1 MGKRRG
7 HGLALFIAIVCD
19 VANRLRPFGNQ
30 GELVA
35 GRLVNVF
42 RSIFA
47 LALIELALIYPSY
60 GQLAVMDGLK
70 PDPTTLSSMKSAI
83 VSYRSG
89 DFAAG
94 DQFASTLADPLA
106 KISLEWVALRT
117 AQEKAG
123 FSRINDFLSN
133 NPDWPT
139 LQLIRKK
146 GEEALYNEPR
156 DDGVVLGYFKTR
168 TPLTP
173 TGRYLLAASLKA
185 AGRVKEA
192 TDTIRKSWREDS
204 YPNDVEAEI
213 TARFKDD
220 LIEADH
226 RERMDNLLF
235 AENWAAAQ
243 RAAELA
249 GSDALSLAKI
259 RIAVGKRAPDAEK
272 LLQAAP
278 PTIKKEQGYILS
290 EAQFLRRNDRL
301 PEAAAAL
308 AKLPPNVI
316 PFRPDDWWV
325 ERRVLMRR
333 LAEIGRA
340 DLALDVAKVHPG
352 ISSTNLY
359 DAAFTQGWLALDYL
373 KDGAKAEA
381 FFVDAE
387 QRATSETLKS
397 RAAYWL
403 GLALEAQGKSGKEA
417 FQRAAKSPLLYYGQ
431 LARLKTGSA
440 ELAFRTTPEPDLA
453 RAASVL
459 GFKAI
464 VYLMEAGGNEF
475 AATLASDVAMKLPDA
490 PALSALAAIGRE
502 YRDIRLVTIAGKT
515 ALQRGFAF
523 DLDAWPVEGF
533 PMPSEPAVEAP
544 LAYAIARQES
554 SFDPM
559 ALSPVGAR
567 GLMQLMVPTAQETA
581 RKNKITFTPERLI
594 TDASY
599 NVAIGTA
606 HLGELVE
613 YWNGSYI
620 LAIASYNAGAGNVK
634 KWIAAN
640 GDPRDASIDPVRWI
654 ERIPVS
660 ETRFYVQR
668 VMENLEIYRA
678 RLNGEFM
685 SALRDDLKRGSA
697 Q

>member
-1 MGKRRG
+1 MEKQDGLVADRLLNGLRG
-7 HGLALFIAIVCD
+7 ILAL
-19 VANRLRPFGNQ
+19 
-30 GELVA
+30 LV
-35 GRLVNVF
+35 L
-42 RSIFA
+42 
-47 LALIELALIYPSY
+47 ELALIYPCWA
-60 GQLAVMDGLK
+60 QLAGLDGLK
-70 PDPTTLSSMKSAI
+70 PDPSTVSLIKNAI
-83 VSYRSG
+83 VSYRAG
-89 DFAAG
+89 DLAAG
-94 DQFASTLADPLA
+94 DQLAATINDPLA

-123 FSRINDFLSN
+123 FNRINEFLGN

-156 DDGVVLGYFKTR
+156 DDAAVLAYFKTR
-168 TPLTP
+168 APLTP
-173 TGRYLLAASLKA
+173 TGRYLLAASFKA

-192 TDTIRKSWREDS
+192 ADTIRKSWREDN
-204 YPNDVEAEI
+204 YPSDVEAEI
-213 TARFKDD
+213 MARFKDD
-220 LIEADH
+220 LTEADH

-243 RAAELA
+243 RAAEWA
-249 GSDALSLAKI
+249 GGDSLTLAKI
-259 RIAVGKRAPDAEK
+259 RISVGKRAPDAEK
-272 LLQAAP
+272 FLQAASP
-278 PTIKKEQGYILS
+278 FIKKEQGYILS

-308 AKLPPNVI
+308 AKLPTTVT

-325 ERRVLMRR
+325 ERRVLIRR

-340 DLALDVAKVHPG
+340 ELALEVAKQHPG
-352 ISSTNLY
+352 ISSSNLY
-359 DAAFTQGWLALDYL
+359 DAAFTQGWLALDFL

-381 FFVDAE
+381 FFAEAE
-387 QRATSETLKS
+387 QRAASDTLKS
-397 RAAYWL
+397 RAAYWQ
-403 GLALEAQGKSGKEA
+403 GLALEAQGKSGKDA
-417 FQRAAKSPLLYYGQ
+417 FQRASKSPLLYYGQ
-431 LARLKTGSA
+431 LARMKMGGA
-440 ELAFRTTPEPDLA
+440 ELVFRTTPEPDLTH
-453 RAASVL
+453 AASVL

-490 PALSALAAIGRE
+490 PALSALAAIGRD
-502 YRDIRLVTIAGKT
+502 YGDIRLVTIAGKA
-515 ALQRGFAF
+515 ALQRGFTF
-523 DLDAWPVEGF
+523 DLDAWPVDGF
-533 PMPSEPAVEAP
+533 PMPSEPAVEP
-544 LAYAIARQES
+544 SLAYAIARQES

-567 GLMQLMVPTAQETA
+567 GLMQLMLPTAQETA
-581 RKNKITFTPERLI
+581 RKNKIAFAPERL
-594 TDASY
+594 TADAAY
-599 NVAIGTA
+599 NVALGTA

-640 GDPRDASIDPVRWI
+640 GDPRDIGIDPVRWI

-678 RLNGEFM
+678 RINGEFK
-685 SALRDDLKRGSA
+685 SALADDLKRGSL

>member
-1 MGKRRG
+1 MPTGK
-7 HGLALFIAIVCD
+7 
-19 VANRLRPFGNQ
+19 Q
-30 GELVA
+30 GGLVA
-35 GRLVNVF
+35 GKLANLF
-42 RSIFA
+42 KYA
-47 LALIELALIYPSY
+47 LALLVIELALSVPSFAQIA
-60 GQLAVMDGLK
+60 GLDALK
-70 PDPTTLSSMKSAI
+70 PDQATLSPMKSAI
-83 VSYRSG
+83 VAYRAG
-89 DFAAG
+89 DLAAG
-94 DQFASTLADPLA
+94 DQSAMSVSDPLA
-106 KISLEWVALRT
+106 KIGLEWVALRT

-123 FSRINDFLSN
+123 FSRINEFLSN

-156 DDGVVLGYFKTR
+156 DDAAVFGYFKTR
-168 TPLTP
+168 APMTP
-173 TGRYLLAASLKA
+173 TGRYVLARSLKD

-192 TDTIRKSWREDS
+192 ADTIRKSWREDT
-204 YPNDVEAEI
+204 YPNEI
-213 TARFKDD
+213 ETAIIAGFRDE
-220 LIEADH
+220 LTEADH
-226 RERMDNLLF
+226 RERMENLLF

-243 RAAELA
+243 RAADLA
-249 GSDALSLAKI
+249 GGDAIPLAKI

-278 PTIKKEQGYILS
+278 ANLKKEQGYILS

-308 AKLPPNVI
+308 AKVSATI
-316 PFRPDDWWV
+316 TPFRPDDWWV
-325 ERRVLMRR
+325 ERRVLIRR

-340 DLALDVAKVHPG
+340 DLALEIAKQHPG
-352 ISSTNLY
+352 ISSANLY

-381 FFVDAE
+381 FFIDAE
-387 QRATSETLKS
+387 QRASSDTLKS
-397 RAAYWL
+397 RAAYWA

-431 LARLKTGSA
+431 LARMKSDKA
-440 ELAFRTTPEPDLA
+440 ELVFRGTPEPDIS

-459 GFKAI
+459 GFKAV
-464 VYLMEAGGNEF
+464 VYLMEAGGSEF
-475 AATLASDVAMKLPDA
+475 AGTLALDVAMRLPDA
-490 PALSALAAIGRE
+490 PTLAALAAVGRD
-502 YRDIRLVTIAGKT
+502 YGDIRLVTIAGKA
-515 ALQRGFAF
+515 ALQRGFTF
-523 DLDAWPVEGF
+523 DLEAWPVDGF
-533 PMPSEPAVEAP
+533 PMPSEPVVEPA

-567 GLMQLMVPTAQETA
+567 GMMQLMVPTAQETA
-581 RKNKITFTPERLI
+581 RKNKIAFAPERLT
-594 TDASY
+594 TDPSY
-599 NVAIGTA
+599 NVEIGTA

-654 ERIPVS
+654 ERIPVT

-678 RLNGEFM
+678 RLKGEFM
-685 SALRDDLKRGSA
+685 SALNDDLRRGSV

>member
-1 MGKRRG
+1 MGKQGGLVADRLINGLRSI
-7 HGLALFIAIVCD
+7 LAL
-19 VANRLRPFGNQ
+19 
-30 GELVA
+30 LV
-35 GRLVNVF
+35 L
-42 RSIFA
+42 
-47 LALIELALIYPSY
+47 ELALTYPCWA
-60 GQLAVMDGLK
+60 QLAGLDGLK
-70 PDPTTLSSMKSAI
+70 PDPSTLSLMKNAI
-83 VSYRSG
+83 VSYRAG
-89 DFAAG
+89 DLAAG
-94 DQFASTLADPLA
+94 DQLAATINDPLA

-123 FSRINDFLSN
+123 FNRINEFLAN

-146 GEEALYNEPR
+146 GEEALYDEPR
-156 DDGVVLGYFKTR
+156 DDAAVLAYFKAR
-168 TPLTP
+168 APLTP

-192 TDTIRKSWREDS
+192 ADTIRKSWREDN
-204 YPNDVEAEI
+204 YPSDVEAEI
-213 TARFKDD
+213 IARFKDD
-220 LIEADH
+220 LTEVDH

-243 RAAELA
+243 RAAEWA
-249 GSDALSLAKI
+249 GGDSLTLAKI

-272 LLQAAP
+272 LLQAASP
-278 PTIKKEQGYILS
+278 SIKKEQGYILS

-308 AKLPPNVI
+308 AKLPTTVT

-325 ERRVLMRR
+325 ERRVLIRR

-340 DLALDVAKVHPG
+340 DLALDVAKQHPG
-352 ISSTNLY
+352 ISSSNLY
-359 DAAFTQGWLALDYL
+359 DAAFTQGWLALDFL

-381 FFVDAE
+381 YFAEAE
-387 QRATSETLKS
+387 QRATSDTLKS
-397 RAAYWL
+397 RAAYWQ
-403 GLALEAQGKSGKEA
+403 GLSIEAQGKSGKDA
-417 FQRAAKSPLLYYGQ
+417 FQRASKSPLLYYGQ
-431 LARLKTGSA
+431 LARMKMGAA
-440 ELAFRTTPEPDLA
+440 ELVFRATPEPDLTH
-453 RAASVL
+453 AASVL

-490 PALSALAAIGRE
+490 PALSALAAMGRD
-502 YRDIRLVTIAGKT
+502 YNDIRLVTIAGKA

-523 DLDAWPVEGF
+523 DLDAWPVDGF
-533 PMPSEPAVEAP
+533 PIPSEPAVEP
-544 LAYAIARQES
+544 SLAYAIARQES

-567 GLMQLMVPTAQETA
+567 GLMQLMLPTAQETA
-581 RKNKITFTPERLI
+581 RKNKIAFAPERL
-594 TDASY
+594 TADAAY
-599 NVAIGTA
+599 NVALGTA

-640 GDPRDASIDPVRWI
+640 GDPRDVGIDPVRWI

-678 RLNGEFM
+678 RINGEFT
-685 SALRDDLKRGSA
+685 SALLDDLTRGSI

>member
-1 MGKRRG
+1 MALPYLSLSFAIERIGLGLMGK
-7 HGLALFIAIVCD
+7 
-19 VANRLRPFGNQ
+19 Q

-35 GRLVNVF
+35 R
-42 RSIFA
+42 RSINF
-47 LALIELALIYPSY
+47 LKLGLVLFFIEMAPIYPSFA
-60 GQLAVMDGLK
+60 QLAGLDGLK
-70 PDPTTLSSMKSAI
+70 PDPATLSLMKSALMA
-83 VSYRSG
+83 YR
-89 DFAAG
+89 AG
-94 DQFASTLADPLA
+94 DLATGDQSALALSDPLA
-106 KISLEWVALRT
+106 KIGMEWVALRS

-123 FSRINDFLSN
+123 FSRINEFLSN

-156 DDGVVLGYFKTR
+156 DDAVVLSYFKIR
-168 TPLTP
+168 APLTP

-192 TDTIRKSWREDS
+192 ADTIRKSWHEDN
-204 YPNDVEAEI
+204 YPSDIEAEI
-213 TARFKDD
+213 MARFHDE
-220 LIEADH
+220 LTEADH

-249 GSDALSLAKI
+249 GTDAVALAKI
-259 RIAVGKRAPDAEK
+259 RISVGKRAPDAEK

-278 PTIKKEQGYILS
+278 ANIKKEQGYIIS

-301 PEAAAAL
+301 LDAAAAL
-308 AKLPPNVI
+308 AKLPANI
-316 PFRPDDWWV
+316 TPFRADDWWV
-325 ERRVLMRR
+325 ERRVLIRR

-340 DLALDVAKVHPG
+340 DVALEVAKQHPG
-352 ISSTNLY
+352 ISSANVY
-359 DAAFTQGWLALDYL
+359 DAAFMQGWLALDFL

-387 QRATSETLKS
+387 QRAASDTLKS

-403 GLALEAQGKSGKEA
+403 GLALEAQGKSAKEA

-431 LARLKTGSA
+431 LARMKSDKA
-440 ELAFRTTPEPDLA
+440 ELVFRATPEPDLA

-475 AATLASDVAMKLPDA
+475 AGTLALDVAVKLPDA
-490 PALSALAAIGRE
+490 PTLAALAALGRE
-502 YRDIRLVTIAGKT
+502 YGDIRLVTIAGKA
-515 ALQRGFAF
+515 ALQRGFTF
-523 DLDAWPVEGF
+523 DLEAWPVDGF
-533 PMPSEPAVEAP
+533 PLPSEPAVEAP

-567 GLMQLMVPTAQETA
+567 GLMQLMIPTAQETA
-581 RKNKITFTPERLI
+581 RKNKIAFVPERLT
-594 TDASY
+594 TDAAY
-599 NVAIGTA
+599 NVVIGTA

-613 YWNGSYI
+613 YWSGSYI

-640 GDPRDASIDPVRWI
+640 GDPRDAGVDPVRWI

-678 RLNGEFM
+678 RLKGEFT
-685 SALRDDLKRGSA
+685 SALNDDLRRGSA
-697 Q
+697 P